1 MKMDDFKVII
11 VFDDGTET
19 IKKYFLTKTD
29 MFTCYESMSKI
40 YTFRSVSIGQRTIV
54 CNVVDGGYDY
64 VWDSGSKGSIE
75 KIE

>member
-1 MKMDDFKVII
+1 MDDFKVII

-29 MFTCYESMSKI
+29 MFTYYESMSKI
-40 YTFRSVSIGQRTIV
+40 YKFRSVSIGNRLIV

-64 VWDSGSKGSIE
+64 VWNGRSGRASGE
-75 KIE
+75 TE